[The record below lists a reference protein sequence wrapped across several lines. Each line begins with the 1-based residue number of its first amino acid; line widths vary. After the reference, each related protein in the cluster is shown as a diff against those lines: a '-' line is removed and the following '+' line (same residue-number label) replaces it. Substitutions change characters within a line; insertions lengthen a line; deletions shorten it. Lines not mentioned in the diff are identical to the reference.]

1 MFVSDKEC
9 RVSMQ
14 AMLDLTVNRMLLN
27 PDTVAKI
34 SDLVNKHENVQL
46 ELIFK
51 LGLDGSS
58 KHPGKFH
65 LNLFSCLEL
74 SCYKKWQ
81 KKVPSKKILGNFL
94 QNWFK
99 YL

>member
-1 MFVSDKEC
+1 
-9 RVSMQ
+9 MQ

-27 PDTVAKI
+27 PDTVAKV

-65 LNLFSCLEL
+65 LNLSSLQSEI
-74 SCYKKWQ
+74 
-81 KKVPSKKILGNFL
+81 KKVYMKPFFSSV
-94 QNWFK
+94 QASQSQS
-99 YL
+99 

>member
-27 PDTVAKI
+27 PDTVDKI
-34 SDLVNKHENVQL
+34 FELVNKNEDVKL

-51 LGLDGSS
+51 LGLG
-58 KHPGKFH
+58 PLH
-65 LNLFSCLEL
+65 LF
-74 SCYKKWQ
+74 
-81 KKVPSKKILGNFL
+81 
-94 QNWFK
+94 
-99 YL
+99 

>member
-27 PDTVAKI
+27 PDTVDKI
-34 SDLVNKHENVQL
+34 FELINKNKGVKL

-58 KHPGKFH
+58 KHPGGFYLH
-65 LNLFSCLEL
+65 LF
-74 SCYKKWQ
+74 
-81 KKVPSKKILGNFL
+81 
-94 QNWFK
+94 
-99 YL
+99 